1 MVSAALL
8 KSPENTPFYCV
19 AHVRLEFVLKSELQL
34 DTEDPL
40 TKTLHVFQRHTDTGP
55 ANTPLCWRAALP
67 YAFSQSRGD
76 LSSSSNVN
84 IAACV
89 GELSNTLT
97 RNLFRMTLTQSE
109 SVIMGISKMPH
120 VPRPLL
126 NFLKSSPIVMF

>member
-8 KSPENTPFYCV
+8 KSPAIAPFYCISL
-19 AHVRLEFVLKSELQL
+19 VRLEFALRSELQL
-34 DTEDPL
+34 DTEDPS
-40 TKTLHVFQRHTDTGP
+40 TKTLHVLRLHTDTCP
-55 ANTPLCWRAALP
+55 ANTTLCWRAALP

-97 RNLFRMTLTQSE
+97 HNLFQMTLTHSE
-109 SVIMGISKMPH
+109 SVIMRISKMPH
-120 VPRPLL
+120 VPEPLQ
-126 NFLKSSPIVMF
+126 NILKSSSIVMF